1 MNMKTTNLLKYT
13 VACTTTQKIVYLGIN
28 LIKYVQDIRWT
39 LNKANE
45 RIFL

>member
-13 VACTTTQKIVYLGIN
+13 VPCTTTQKVVYLGIN
-28 LIKYVQDIRWT
+28 LRKYVQDIRWK